1 MKNIVRIPED
11 KIKVLTSCDRFPVNG
26 YFTFDKKDAEIE
38 QVPENFADLQEL
50 CQDLK
55 GLCKNY
61 NIEVFDDAIFVLDSK
76 LVLLKVYDDGEI
88 KDSGSE
94 VIAENRTPQQMW
106 NIIKN
111 LIGE

>member
-1 MKNIVRIPED
+1 MKERIVINKTDQIFNIVAQLPTQ
-11 KIKVLTSCDRFPVNG
+11 LNP
-26 YFTFDKKDAEIE
+26 KDFEHEVE
-38 QVPENFADLQEL
+38 QVPESFADLQEL
-50 CQDLK
+50 CKDLK
-55 GLCKNY
+55 GLYKNY

-106 NIIKN
+106 QIIKN
-111 LIGE
+111 LVDK